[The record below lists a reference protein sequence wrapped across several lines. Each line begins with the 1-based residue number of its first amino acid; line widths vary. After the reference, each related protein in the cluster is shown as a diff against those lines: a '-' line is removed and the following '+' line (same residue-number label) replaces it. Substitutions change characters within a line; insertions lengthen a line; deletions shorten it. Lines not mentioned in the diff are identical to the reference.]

1 MCWAASRDQRH
12 VVIDDQ
18 DGEALRR
25 DALEQLMQFELLGRV
40 QAGRGFVEQQQRRIG
55 GERARDLDQPLMA
68 VGEARDQFVGA
79 AAEADEGQRLHRA
92 LGQRG
97 VAALSPIMVLP
108 GRSAPIST
116 FSSAVIERNRRMFWN
131 VRPSP
136 AAVR

>member
-25 DALEQLMQFELLGRV
+25 DALEQLVQLELFGRV
-40 QAGRGFVEQQQRRIG
+40 EAGRGLVEQQQRRIG
-55 GERARDLDQPLMA
+55 GERTRDLDQALMA
-68 VGEARDQFVGA
+68 VGKARDQLVGA
-79 AAEADEGQRLHRA
+79 AAEPDEGQRLHGA
-92 LGQRG
+92 LGQR
-97 VAALSPIMVLP
+97 VIAAFPTMVLP

-131 VRPSP
+131 VRPRP